1 MLFLLSLSRTTSAFK
16 LILQTQVE
24 KQSSAIIS
32 LQTAHRQTAALKCQD
47 TQFWEKNRIS
57 LKHYRVIRAN
67 CFYHDNDFG
76 AQKLT

>member
-1 MLFLLSLSRTTSAFK
+1 M
-16 LILQTQVE
+16 
-24 KQSSAIIS
+24 S

-76 AQKLT
+76 TQKLTRYFRIYLESALVT